1 LSEQGDFYY
10 EREVLNLHGLWKW
23 FLRPRGAKSGR
34 DKIGS
39 SGNYDFTNAATFAD
53 FLGST
58 GDVVSF
64 YDQDFRL
71 TNCSAAFKRLSSRSV
86 VDRAEIEDFYPDY
99 LVPTLRKKC
108 DGIIG
113 SGHSRTIELRT
124 KAGEEHLSLLVFGA
138 GNGIGVIE
146 RRQPD
151 KSGSSKADEQERT
164 KLLHQASHDVL
175 TGLQNRRRFSERLQE
190 VVASA
195 GKSREKEALLQID
208 LDEFKNVNDTLG
220 HGAGDT
226 LLQLAASRIQGQ
238 LQDGETAYRYAG
250 DEFAVIQCGKTQPV
264 EAERLAGSIIQAL
277 KEPFII
283 NGIPVFIGASIG
295 VAFGPEHGT
304 ESEQLMKAA
313 DIALYAAKSDGRG
326 CAKIFNRSMLLLL
339 EQRENLRRSLRSALD
354 RGELFLEYQPVFKS
368 PSSLIGFEALLRWR
382 HPEIGLIPPG
392 VFIPIAEADGLMDQ
406 IGRWVLVEACSQ
418 AKTWPSTLAIAVN
431 LSPAQFL
438 SGKLT
443 NTVAQVIDAVGIQAE
458 RLELEITESVLLEET
473 VDNIDTLNTLNVLG
487 IRISLDD
494 FGTFYSSLSYL
505 KNFPFDRLKV
515 DQYFINDLETDRKS
529 QAIVKSIISLAHGL
543 GISVTAEGV
552 ETAGQASWLTEQGC
566 DSLQGYF
573 LGRPGDEDAAREL
586 IEFWMA
592 KSMSADQGNIDAY
605 DIRN

>member
-1 LSEQGDFYY
+1 LD
-10 EREVLNLHGLWKW
+10 NTT
-23 FLRPRGAKSGR
+23 
-34 DKIGS
+34 DI
-39 SGNYDFTNAATFAD
+39 
-53 FLGST
+53 
-58 GDVVSF
+58 VSF

-71 TNCSAAFKRLSSRSV
+71 THCSTALKRLRSRSIGIG
-86 VDRAEIEDFYPDY
+86 AEIEDIYPDF
-99 LVPTLRKKC
+99 LDVDLREKS
-108 DGIIG
+108 DGIIRN
-113 SGHSRTIELRT
+113 GHRMTIELLT
-124 KAGEEHLSLLVFGA
+124 KPGEQHLSLLVFGA
-138 GNGIGVIE
+138 GGGIGIIE
-146 RRQPD
+146 LTQPYLG
-151 KSGSSKADEQERT
+151 GSSEADEQERIE
-164 KLLHQASHDVL
+164 LLHQASHDML
-175 TGLQNRRRFSERLQE
+175 TGLQNRRRFSERLRE
-190 VVASA
+190 VVATA
-195 GKSREKEALLQID
+195 AKSREREALLQID

-238 LQDGETAYRYAG
+238 LQEGETAYRYAG
-250 DEFAVIQCGKTQPV
+250 DEFAVIQSGKQQPAD
-264 EAERLAGSIIQAL
+264 AERLAGSIIQAL

-392 VFIPIAEADGLMDQ
+392 VFIPIAEADGLMDE
-406 IGRWVLVEACSQ
+406 IGRWVLIEACNQ
-418 AKTWPSTLAIAVN
+418 AKTWPPALAVAVN

-443 NTVAQVIDAVGIQAE
+443 DTVAQIIDAVGIQAE

-473 VDNIDTLNTLNVLG
+473 IDNIDTLNTLNVLG

-505 KNFPFDRLKV
+505 KNFPFDTLKI
-515 DQYFINDLETDRKS
+515 DQYFINDIETDGKS
-529 QAIVKSIISLAHGL
+529 QTIVKSIINLAHGL

-552 ETAGQASWLTEQGC
+552 ETSGQARRLQEYGC
-566 DSLQGYF
+566 DCLQGYF
-573 LGRPGDEDAAREL
+573 LGRPGDDEPTREL
-586 IEFWMA
+586 IERWMEH
-592 KSMSADQGNIDAY
+592 SLSEGEG
-605 DIRN
+605 RRLLGS